1 MAKVALT
8 NIYLVNWYGFINTK
22 IPIGRDLTLITGENE
37 CGKSTILDAMKYAF
51 TGDVEFNKSS
61 SSQNVGGSRRTLSS
75 YTRCLIDPSAGIY
88 SRPAERMPNVYSHI
102 SLEYHDEL
110 NEDFFVLGV
119 VLETNSSNNVSSYWY
134 AAEHTSMEQMQYV
147 YREEGVVKPYDYQGF
162 QRAHRIPV
170 MSQREA
176 MVKFMNMTGLKLSS
190 GEIRKF
196 QRKLRSIMTYNP
208 AAKIQ
213 QFIKES
219 VLEAK
224 DINFDKLRDAKNY
237 IEKMNQTLELI
248 KVELEALE
256 GILRDFERY
265 EAVKTRLI
273 VDDGKQIYK
282 NILRLKKSIGETQD
296 QIAGKKGEIGH
307 LEETIGEK
315 EREKDRAE
323 TGLLK
328 AKSNLNEL
336 DCSKAIEEEEEN
348 RRRLQAKLDGLEQ
361 ARGELSA
368 FQEQVKEMLRTL
380 GSLGAETGDEEILT
394 GLTLADF
401 SYGEKKNASDRLKR
415 ALSAQRDGLT
425 EQRVEIR
432 GRLKTVQE
440 ELIHHKKVA
449 EDCEKN
455 RLDYSHVPEQA
466 ELIREIN
473 REFQNRNIPA
483 RAMFSCEYV
492 VKVEDEEWRAVI
504 ETFLGI
510 HRYSI
515 LVEPEWFDI
524 ADQVLD
530 RSSHKYVEL
539 VNTRLLA
546 GKKVKHYE
554 DAVVNKL
561 LIKNEIAQKYFDYW
575 LGGIHAVP
583 EEQVPRYEN
592 AMSRSGKLA
601 RNMAVTYINTRK
613 NKTFCLGQEA
623 IELNR
628 KHAERQIQELEQ
640 QEQALGR
647 EQQQVQDGIQ
657 RITEQLDCFK
667 AYDFDAFAKY
677 DQTAGELNRSA
688 EKLHELTEAQ
698 KNNLEYQTLFL
709 QVQEL
714 EKQLEKVRKGLDQAK
729 DRKRSLELENQ
740 SHETKLTQDR
750 LALKDREER
759 LEELRLLHGTET
771 KMAMEE
777 YDGFLAGI
785 SRTGDVM
792 LPESRRKREGE
803 KQSLEANILGGQ
815 KSYNMKKNQ
824 EDQLPEG
831 LGQESRYLARKNKIW
846 VDDLQEIHAKMAEQT
861 RRYESIFKNEFVLSV
876 YQTALG
882 AREDIAGIN
891 KELRKLK
898 FSTRYQFD
906 VNLLDDKSDYAK
918 ILRYAEYLKK
928 VNKVDDGQMVFAS
941 LYGYEED
948 EIEQREKEI
957 REIINRI
964 IDKNDMGA
972 IQDFAD
978 YRNYMSYEIVINN
991 ADVKD
996 GKLSRQAGYSSGAG
1010 TQIPYTLILSA
1021 ALSMLYNARVNSTRL
1036 IFIDE
1041 PFEKM
1046 SDHNIK
1052 LMLEFF
1058 QNQDF
1063 QVIFCAPPN
1072 KTDSIGFACDTVIP
1086 VLKVRNDNMQIGSVE
1101 FHERKGAVHH

>member
-1 MAKVALT
+1 MAKVVLT

-22 IPIGRDLTLITGENE
+22 IPVGRNLTLITGENE
-37 CGKSTILDAMKYAF
+37 CGKSTILDAVKYAF

-61 SSQNVGGSRRTLSS
+61 SSRNAGGGRRTLSS

-110 NEDFFVLGV
+110 NDDFFVLGV
-119 VLETNSSNNVSSYWY
+119 VLETNSSNNVASYWY
-134 AAEHTSMEQMQYV
+134 AAEHARMEQIQYV
-147 YREEGVVKPYDYQGF
+147 YEEEGVVKPYDYQGF
-162 QRAHRIPV
+162 QRAHRIQV
-170 MSQREA
+170 MSQRDA
-176 MVKFMNMTGLKLSS
+176 MVKFMNMTGLKLSF

-208 AAKIQ
+208 EAKIQ
-213 QFIKES
+213 EFIKDS

-237 IEKMNQTLELI
+237 IEKMNQTLESI
-248 KVELEALE
+248 KMELEALE
-256 GILRDFERY
+256 DILEDFGRY

-273 VDDGKQIYK
+273 VDDGKQVYK
-282 NILRLKKSIGETQD
+282 SILRLRKSIGEIQD
-296 QIAGKKGEIGH
+296 QVAGNKTEIGH
-307 LEETIGEK
+307 LEEAIREK
-315 EREKDRAE
+315 EEEKARTE

-348 RRRLQAKLDGLEQ
+348 RKRLQTKRDELEQ
-361 ARGELSA
+361 AKRFLSA

-380 GSLGAETGDEEILT
+380 GSLGAEAADEEVLT
-394 GLTLADF
+394 GLTLADY
-401 SYGEKKNASDRLKR
+401 SYVDKKNATDRLKR
-415 ALSAQRDGLT
+415 SLSAERDGLLRQ
-425 EQRVEIR
+425 EVVIQ
-432 GRLKTVQE
+432 GSLKTVQE
-440 ELIHHKKVA
+440 ELIHYNKVI

-473 REFQNRNIPA
+473 REFQNRKIPA
-483 RAMFSCEYV
+483 EAMFSCEYV

-504 ETFLGI
+504 EAFLGI

-524 ADQVLD
+524 ADRVLD

-539 VNTRLLA
+539 VNTKLLA
-546 GKKVKHYE
+546 GKKVKHLE

-561 LIKNEIAQKYFDYW
+561 LIKNEIAQKYFDFW

-583 EEQVPRYEN
+583 ADQVPRYEN
-592 AMSRSGKLA
+592 AMSKSGKLA
-601 RNMAVTYINTRK
+601 RNMAVTYINTKK
-613 NKTFCLGQEA
+613 NRTFCLGQEA

-628 KHAERQIQELEQ
+628 KNAERQIRDLEEQEKELLKERRN
-640 QEQALGR
+640 L
-647 EQQQVQDGIQ
+647 QDFIQ
-657 RITEQLDCFK
+657 RITKQLDCFK
-667 AYDFDAFAKY
+667 EYDFDAYAKY
-677 DQTAGELNRSA
+677 DQAVGELNRSA
-688 EKLHELTEAQ
+688 EKLKKLMEAQ

-714 EKQLEKVRKGLDQAK
+714 EKQLEKVRKGLDEGK
-729 DRKRSLELENQ
+729 DRKRSLELENKN
-740 SHETKLTQDR
+740 HEAKLTQDN
-750 LALKDREER
+750 LTLKDREEQ
-759 LEELRLLHGTET
+759 LEDLRILHGTET
-771 KMAMEE
+771 MRAMKE
-777 YDGFLAGI
+777 YDDFRAGI

-815 KSYNMKKNQ
+815 KSYNMKKKP

-831 LGQESRYLARKNKIW
+831 LEQESRYLARKNRIW
-846 VDDLQEIHAKMAEQT
+846 VDDLQEINAKMAEQT
-861 RRYESIFKNEFVLSV
+861 RRYESIFKNEFVLSL

-941 LYGYEED
+941 LYGYEDD

-964 IDKNDMGA
+964 IDKNDVGV
-972 IQDFAD
+972 IRDFAD

-996 GKLSRQAGYSSGAG
+996 GKLSKQAGYNSGAG

-1072 KTDSIGFACDTVIP
+1072 KTDSIGFECDTVIP
-1086 VLKVRNDNMQIGSVE
+1086 VLKVRKDNMQIGSVQ
-1101 FHERKGAVHH
+1101 FHERKGMVHH